1 MRDYFEIPSSI
12 SPQVFQAGIEKRL
25 YEITELLS
33 TKGKEYQ
40 RDNNPFHNFEQGA
53 VRNGVHPIDVLRG
66 FMLKHEV
73 SVVDICN
80 DLIEEGKV
88 AKPEHVAEKIQDI
101 LIYYLILE
109 QMINYYSLQQK
120 TEE

>member
-1 MRDYFEIPSSI
+1 MEFI
-12 SPQVFQAGIEKRL
+12 
-25 YEITELLS
+25 LLM
-33 TKGKEYQ
+33 
-40 RDNNPFHNFEQGA
+40 
-53 VRNGVHPIDVLRG
+53 LRG